1 MQYIFCFLSLLE
13 FVCNTMCV
21 SPSELGWWWTV
32 NWCMPQAPYHCQVYS
47 ALQRP
52 AWRQRSWFPNIS
64 FRSSCCE
71 SRVRVIF
78 LDLNDLLTF
87 WWMNIFQ
94 TSVCRI
100 FEVSLITNFYRLTTF
115 VMELST
121 VWRVMS
127 LPLLE
132 PLNPTRLQ
140 KLSTIAMAALLAALT
155 VATATAIIAVA
166 SQATSSSK
174 VLMYFKFYWGYD
186 PQYI

>member
-1 MQYIFCFLSLLE
+1 
-13 FVCNTMCV
+13 
-21 SPSELGWWWTV
+21 
-32 NWCMPQAPYHCQVYS
+32 
-47 ALQRP
+47 
-52 AWRQRSWFPNIS
+52 
-64 FRSSCCE
+64 
-71 SRVRVIF
+71 
-78 LDLNDLLTF
+78 
-87 WWMNIFQ
+87 MNIFQ

-174 VLMYFKFYWGYD
+174 VLMYFKFY
-186 PQYI
+186 